1 MRLRRSVKIG
11 AANLVT
17 GLRLGLVLA
26 LWSVGTSSPWLGVGI
41 ATVGAG
47 LDAVDGPLARR
58 RGEVSRFGARFDMET
73 DAFLIVTLSVL
84 AWRLGKAGPWV
95 LLSGAMRYLFVAAA
109 WVWPWLA
116 ADLPESYRRKA
127 VCVVQIV
134 TLIAAVAPALPPTL
148 SATVAAT
155 GLALL
160 VWSFA
165 VDVVWLWRRQ
175 M

>member
-26 LWSVGTSSPWLGVGI
+26 LWSVGTARPWLAVGI

-109 WVWPWLA
+109 WVWPWLG

-134 TLIAAVAPALPPTL
+134 TLIAAVAPALPPVL
-148 SATVAAT
+148 SATVAGT

-165 VDVVWLWRRQ
+165 VDVAWLWRRH